1 MIQKIKIIKTL
12 IIIFS
17 LSLSFSANAQT
28 VEEIIKGRKAMFS
41 ENYQNAKKISIL
53 LKSKRIEEAKPLM
66 KKISDNYIKLLDY
79 FPENAKEGF
88 KTGAL
93 PSIWENKDE
102 FNALM
107 KKASDDMIKLAK
119 AIDTAEDLR
128 ENVYVRESLETSQL
142 SAKSGTRFR
151 SVSKETNPPKIS
163 TTMAADVVSEVRCGS
178 KVGGSAHNLLNTPPA
193 SISEPTDASAIVL
206 ISDFS
211 LGTEEDIGD
220 VDSDEEMAPS

>member
-17 LSLSFSANAQT
+17 LCFPFTANAQT

-53 LKSKRIEEAKPLM
+53 LKSKKIEEAKPLM

-79 FPENAKEGF
+79 FPENTKEGF
-88 KTGAL
+88 KTEAL
-93 PSIWENKDE
+93 PTIWENKDE

-128 ENVYVRESLETSQL
+128 AAQKELMWSNC
-142 SAKSGTRFR
+142 SACQ
-151 SVSKETNPPKIS
+151 SKY
-163 TTMAADVVSEVRCGS
+163 R
-178 KVGGSAHNLLNTPPA
+178 
-193 SISEPTDASAIVL
+193 
-206 ISDFS
+206 
-211 LGTEEDIGD
+211 
-220 VDSDEEMAPS
+220 APH

>member
-1 MIQKIKIIKTL
+1 MMQKIKILKIF
-12 IIIFS
+12 III
-17 LSLSFSANAQT
+17 LPLSFSFSVNAQT

-41 ENYQNAKKISIL
+41 ENYQNGKKISIL
-53 LKSKRIEEAKPLM
+53 LKSNKIEEAKPLM

-107 KKASDDMIKLAK
+107 QKASDDMIKLAK

-128 ENVYVRESLETSQL
+128 AVQKELMWSNCTACHS
-142 SAKSGTRFR
+142 RFR
-151 SVSKETNPPKIS
+151 
-163 TTMAADVVSEVRCGS
+163 
-178 KVGGSAHNLLNTPPA
+178 
-193 SISEPTDASAIVL
+193 
-206 ISDFS
+206 
-211 LGTEEDIGD
+211 
-220 VDSDEEMAPS
+220 APH

>member
-1 MIQKIKIIKTL
+1 MKQKIKIIQT
-12 IIIFS
+12 IIFIFFI
-17 LSLSFSANAQT
+17 SFPFNANAMT

-79 FPENAKEGF
+79 FPENTKEGF

-119 AIDTAEDLR
+119 AIEL
-128 ENVYVRESLETSQL
+128 SL
-142 SAKSGTRFR
+142 
-151 SVSKETNPPKIS
+151 I
-163 TTMAADVVSEVRCGS
+163 
-178 KVGGSAHNLLNTPPA
+178 H
-193 SISEPTDASAIVL
+193 I
-206 ISDFS
+206 
-211 LGTEEDIGD
+211 
-220 VDSDEEMAPS
+220 

>member
-1 MIQKIKIIKTL
+1 MKIIKTL

-17 LSLSFSANAQT
+17 LCFPFTANAQT

-53 LKSKRIEEAKPLM
+53 LKSKKIEEAKPLM

-79 FPENAKEGF
+79 FPENTKEGF

-128 ENVYVRESLETSQL
+128 AAQKELMWSNCSACHSKFRE
-142 SAKSGTRFR
+142 
-151 SVSKETNPPKIS
+151 P
-163 TTMAADVVSEVRCGS
+163 
-178 KVGGSAHNLLNTPPA
+178 H
-193 SISEPTDASAIVL
+193 
-206 ISDFS
+206 
-211 LGTEEDIGD
+211 
-220 VDSDEEMAPS
+220 